1 MWRTDPERLGE
12 SDAFG
17 NVVEVRD
24 FAPLVSYGSLRQLR
38 DEAGGAA
45 YRSWPEDA
53 STTLLRPQ
61 IEKAVEEH
69 AEDADDATSR
79 ASSYI
84 TPSHRY
90 GRRMAEGLVPMG
102 EFGDHYRG
110 NESTLSTTPPPRP
123 GHRGRKLFLGHLL
136 FQFIGGQ
143 ISKAL
148 GKGYKS
154 IDQELNF
161 DVPDMPRP
169 HFFWDHVERQTNY
182 ANDLLRDTFCNPD
195 VALTIEQAVGDPPPH
210 ATGDDLWDAE
220 TVNRP
225 YSLQT
230 PASLRGGDV
239 DRGYTANGPDGSTP
253 TYKDTSTQSWV
264 YVTSSDDPLVS
275 PGFHRLAD
283 LRVFPD
289 TACNKIKSQP
299 CGSLTQS
306 SAGSSSQ
313 WTSLQWFST
322 ALANGFIR
330 GRRLATAAYSVT
342 YLYVN
347 DAADYTAPETQSFK
361 TGVEALLNARCST
374 FLAQNGLFGARKC
387 SGQASRWYS
396 ASGVAGCDAGRL
408 QLAPTSEYR
417 PIDAYLDRFRSPS
430 YAL

>member
-1 MWRTDPERLGE
+1 MESLNKETGVNGLEVNVLSWWREQCEESAAYRAPVPSSMWRTDPERLGE

-123 GHRGRKLFLGHLL
+123 GHRGRKLFLGNLL

-275 PGFHRLAD
+275 FLPRTHPAVPASSSSDHPPPHSHFFGPTPGLA
-283 LRVFPD
+283 FPPERM
-289 TACNKIKSQP
+289 THTYACAARRSP
-299 CGSLTQS
+299 PVSTDSPTCASSLT
-306 SAGSSSQ
+306 
-313 WTSLQWFST
+313 
-322 ALANGFIR
+322 
-330 GRRLATAAYSVT
+330 RRATRS
-342 YLYVN
+342 
-347 DAADYTAPETQSFK
+347 
-361 TGVEALLNARCST
+361 R
-374 FLAQNGLFGARKC
+374 
-387 SGQASRWYS
+387 ASRAARSHKAARGPARSGPRCNGS
-396 ASGVAGCDAGRL
+396 APRWPTASFAAAGW
-408 QLAPTSEYR
+408 R
-417 PIDAYLDRFRSPS
+417 PPHTA
-430 YAL
+430 

>member
-1 MWRTDPERLGE
+1 MLEWSSDQSNAAAGTDAPEAAQRDNPDSYGSPYDRNWLLYFATIFMESLNKETGVNGLEVNVLSWWREQCEEPAAYRAPVPSSMWRTDPERLGE

-53 STTLLRPQ
+53 STVMLSSQ

-123 GHRGRKLFLGHLL
+123 GHRGRKLFLGNLL
-136 FQFIGGQ
+136 FKFIGGQ

-275 PGFHRLAD
+275 FFTTNSP
-283 LRVFPD
+283 
-289 TACNKIKSQP
+289 
-299 CGSLTQS
+299 
-306 SAGSSSQ
+306 
-313 WTSLQWFST
+313 
-322 ALANGFIR
+322 
-330 GRRLATAAYSVT
+330 RR
-342 YLYVN
+342 
-347 DAADYTAPETQSFK
+347 PRFF
-361 TGVEALLNARCST
+361 
-374 FLAQNGLFGARKC
+374 FL
-387 SGQASRWYS
+387 
-396 ASGVAGCDAGRL
+396 
-408 QLAPTSEYR
+408 
-417 PIDAYLDRFRSPS
+417 
-430 YAL
+430 